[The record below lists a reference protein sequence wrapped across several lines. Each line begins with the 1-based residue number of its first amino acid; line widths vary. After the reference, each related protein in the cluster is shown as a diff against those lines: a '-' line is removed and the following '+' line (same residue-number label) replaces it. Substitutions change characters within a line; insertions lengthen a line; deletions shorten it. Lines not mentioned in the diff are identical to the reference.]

1 MTRAPEKT
9 AYLPGQRRIL
19 TLSWLAYLFAYTLR
33 LNFPVVI
40 PTLMAVRHYTYAQM
54 GLVTS
59 LYFVF
64 YMFGQLINGYLGDH
78 VSSRLLVIC
87 GLAVSALCNLG
98 LIFAPSLVVIM
109 VCWSLN
115 GLVQSMLW
123 APLMRTLSLWF
134 DSRRLG
140 QVSFL
145 MSLTAIF
152 GYFLSWGSSSL
163 LINHLGW
170 QAVFYLP
177 AGLALLFTL
186 IFGFRFQNQP
196 PAAAAAP
203 VAADGSPAAPV
214 LPDKKGGDRLPLC
227 SYFRIIRLPSLLLLA
242 LLHGLIR
249 EGISVWF
256 PTILQSSSR
265 YAASSSWLVL
275 AAVPIVNLGGILLV
289 RNLSRHLDGDSNRT
303 ILQVFILTAGIALFM
318 ILMPAQWFWL
328 ILLAMI
334 LMLAL
339 SSGLTPVLTSVIP
352 FQYAR
357 FGRVALTAG
366 ILDFAIYCG
375 AAVTSMASGLIADR
389 YEWNGV
395 MIHWLTAAAAG
406 LLLALRRQLQNPNQ
420 ASQEQALQD

>member
-1 MTRAPEKT
+1 MTRAPAE

-19 TLSWLAYLFAYTLR
+19 VLSWLAYLLAYTLR
-33 LNFPVVI
+33 LNFSVVI
-40 PTLMAVRHYTYAQM
+40 PALVAARHYTYAQM

-78 VSSRLLVIC
+78 VSSRRLVVC

-98 LIFAPSLVVIM
+98 LIFAPSLAVII

-115 GLVQSMLW
+115 GLAQSMLW

-134 DSRRLG
+134 DCRRLG

-177 AGLALLFTL
+177 AGLALLFTVIL
-186 IFGFRFQNQP
+186 GLQFQNQP
-196 PAAAAAP
+196 PEATIP
-203 VAADGSPAAPV
+203 IAADGGACE
-214 LPDKKGGDRLPLC
+214 LPEKKGGDRLPVR

-242 LLHGLIR
+242 MLQGLIR
-249 EGISVWF
+249 EGIGVWF

-265 YAASSSWLVL
+265 YAAASSWLVL
-275 AAVPIVNLGGILLV
+275 AAVPIINLGGILLV
-289 RNLSRHLDGDSNRT
+289 RNLNRRLGGDSNRT
-303 ILQVFILTAGIALFM
+303 ILQVFILTAGFALFM
-318 ILMPAQWFWL
+318 ILLPAQGFWL

-375 AAVTSMASGLIADR
+375 AAVTSLASGLIADR

-395 MIHWLTAAAAG
+395 MILWLAAAVAG
-406 LLLALRRQLQNPNQ
+406 LLLALRRKLQNPDQ
-420 ASQEQALQD
+420 ARQEQALQD